1 MLKEKTQRLRT
12 LPILTYHAIED
23 GDGPLSVSPR
33 RFAEHLEAISS
44 LGYATTALER
54 SVNRLYRWEN
64 HSVDREIAIT
74 FDDGYASVLTEAMP
88 LLERFGFKA
97 TLFVISDL
105 VGCRLEGRELLGWRD
120 ISALSKAGV
129 EIGSHTA
136 THAMLTQLNLA
147 GIYREVGDSKRRI
160 EDHLG
165 KAVRYFAYP
174 RGLATSRVR
183 RVVVECGYVGAC
195 STVAGSNTNR
205 SNPYF
210 LRRRELYDHDNF
222 QGAIAK
228 LRGKGDR
235 LHNWVSPAW
244 VRRMR
249 LSEKL
254 EGGCPQLVRA
264 VRKLK

>member
-1 MLKEKTQRLRT
+1 MPKEKTQRRRT

-23 GDGPLSVSPR
+23 GDGPLSVPPK

-44 LGYATTALER
+44 LGYAPTSLDR
-54 SVNRLYRWEN
+54 SVNRLYRWGN

-74 FDDGYASVLTEAMP
+74 FDDGYASVLTEVMP

-97 TLFVISDL
+97 TVFVISDL
-105 VGCRLEGRELLGWRD
+105 VGCRLEGRKLLGWRD
-120 ISALSKAGV
+120 IAALSEAGV

-136 THAMLTQLNLA
+136 THAMLTQLGLA

-174 RGLATSRVR
+174 RGLATARVR
-183 RVVVECGYVGAC
+183 RVVVECGYAGAC
-195 STVAGSNTNR
+195 GTVAGTNTNR
-205 SNPYF
+205 SDPYF
-210 LRRRELYDHDNF
+210 LKRRELYDHDDF
-222 QGAIAK
+222 QGATAK

-235 LHNWVSPAW
+235 LHNWVSSAW
-244 VRRMR
+244 VRHIQ

-254 EGGCPQLVRA
+254 EGSCPQLVRA
-264 VRKLK
+264 IRKLK